1 LDFPS
6 VSLGPP
12 IAKRL
17 SRMDVQIEANRC
29 LNCYDAPC
37 IRACPTSIDVPRFI
51 NRIATGDLLGSAQT
65 IMDANPVGASCAR
78 VCPTSQLCE
87 GACVYNAD
95 ENPIRIGDLQRY
107 ATDWAIREN
116 VRLFEA
122 GPPSGKRV
130 AVIGAG
136 PAGLAAARDL
146 ARLGHAVTVFERD
159 PEPGGLDTY
168 GIVPFRLPAEI
179 ALWEAEQVRAL
190 GVEIRT
196 GVAVVGSGAAGG
208 TGSAASVAAAGAA
221 GPDGAD
227 AIVTMVGPDGS
238 APSTIAAEAILA
250 EYDAV
255 VIAVGMGNVPR
266 LGIEGENA
274 LGVWDALDF
283 IRVAKSGGDV
293 GTLGDHVAIIGGGN
307 TAIDAATCSRRLG
320 VPSVTMY
327 YRRGAERMTAYDF
340 EIEFA
345 KVEGVEFRTFVLPK
359 RIVVDNG
366 RVTGLELISTDPD
379 GSARPLPGT
388 ERIVPADTVI
398 LAIGQTR
405 HTSLLD
411 AFGVMR
417 DVHGIA
423 VVDEAMQTNRPNVY
437 AAGDC
442 MFKPGGT
449 DAMVVEAAQRGKVA
463 ARSVDLF
470 LRAEVR

>member
-1 LDFPS
+1 MAFPS

-17 SRMDVQIEANRC
+17 SRMEVEIEANRC

-51 NRIATGDLLGSAQT
+51 GRIATGDLLGSAQT

-78 VCPTSQLCE
+78 VCPTDQLCE

-95 ENPIRIGDLQRY
+95 RNPIRIGDLQRY

-116 VRLFEA
+116 VRLFEP

-130 AVIGAG
+130 AVVGGG
-136 PAGLAAARDL
+136 PAGLAAAREL
-146 ARLGHAVTVFERD
+146 ARMGHAVTIFERD
-159 PEPGGLDTY
+159 EAAGGLDTY

-179 ALWEAEQVRAL
+179 ALWEVEQVRAL

-196 GVAVVGSGAAGG
+196 GVAVGEVGAAAPAI
-208 TGSAASVAAAGAA
+208 SAEDV
-221 GPDGAD
+221 
-227 AIVTMVGPDGS
+227 
-238 APSTIAAEAILA
+238 LA
-250 EYDAV
+250 QYDAV
-255 VIAVGMGNVPR
+255 VLAVGMGNVPR
-266 LGIEGENA
+266 LGIEGEDA
-274 LGVWDALDF
+274 IGVWDALDF
-283 IRVAKSGGDV
+283 IRVAKVGGDV
-293 GTLGDHVAIIGGGN
+293 GVLGDAVAIIGGGN

-345 KVEGVEFRTFVLPK
+345 QLEGVEFRTCVLPK
-359 RIVVDNG
+359 RVLVRDG
-366 RVTGLELISTDPD
+366 RVAGLELISTAPD
-379 GSARPLPGT
+379 NSARPLPGT
-388 ERIVPADTVI
+388 ERVVAADTVI

-405 HTSLLD
+405 HVALFD
-411 AFGVMR
+411 AFGVTH
-417 DVHGIA
+417 DVNGIA
-423 VVDEAMQTNRPNVY
+423 LVDEHMRTNRPNVF

-442 MFKPGGT
+442 MFVPGGV
-449 DAMVVEAAQRGKVA
+449 DAMVVEAAQRGKIA
-463 ARSVDLF
+463 AQSADAA

>member
-1 LDFPS
+1 
-6 VSLGPP
+6 
-12 IAKRL
+12 
-17 SRMDVQIEANRC
+17 MDVQIEANRC

-122 GPPSGKRV
+122 GPPTGKRV

-159 PEPGGLDTY
+159 TEPGGLDTY

-196 GVAVVGSGAAGG
+196 GVAVG
-208 TGSAASVAAAGAA
+208 T
-221 GPDGAD
+221 DG
-227 AIVTMVGPDGS
+227 T
-238 APSTIAAEAILA
+238 APATIAAEQILA

-255 VIAVGMGNVPR
+255 VIAAGMGNVPR
-266 LGIEGENA
+266 LGIEGEDA

-283 IRVAKSGGDV
+283 IRVSKSGGDV
-293 GTLGDHVAIIGGGN
+293 GTLGDRVAIIGGGN

-359 RIVVDNG
+359 RIVVENG
-366 RVTGLELISTDPD
+366 RVAGLELVSTDPD

-405 HTSLLD
+405 HTALLD
-411 AFGVMR
+411 AFGVMH

-437 AAGDC
+437 AAGDV

-463 ARSVDLF
+463 ARSVDQF
-470 LRAEVR
+470 LRAGTAAAATSPPAMEIR

>member
-1 LDFPS
+1 
-6 VSLGPP
+6 LGAP

-17 SRMDVQIEANRC
+17 SKLEVQIEANRC

-51 NRIATGDLLGSAQT
+51 GRIATGDLLGSAQT

-78 VCPTSQLCE
+78 VCPTDQLCE
-87 GACVYNAD
+87 GACVYKAD

-107 ATDWAIREN
+107 ATDWAIAAGTQ
-116 VRLFEA
+116 LFAA
-122 GPPSGKRV
+122 GPPTGKRV
-130 AVIGAG
+130 AVIGGG

-146 ARLGHAVTVFERD
+146 ARMGHAVTIFERD

-196 GVAVVGSGAAGG
+196 GVTVGETLS
-208 TGSAASVAAAGAA
+208 
-221 GPDGAD
+221 
-227 AIVTMVGPDGS
+227 
-238 APSTIAAEAILA
+238 AEAVLA
-250 EYDAV
+250 EHDAV

-266 LGIEGENA
+266 LGIEGEDA
-274 LGVWDALDF
+274 AGVWDALDF
-283 IRVAKSGGDV
+283 IRIAKMGGDV
-293 GTLGDHVAIIGGGN
+293 GRLGEHVAIIGGGN
-307 TAIDAATCSRRLG
+307 TAIDAATCSKRLAA
-320 VPSVTMY
+320 PSVTMY
-327 YRRGAERMTAYDF
+327 YRRGAERMTAYGF

-345 KVEGVEFRTFVLPK
+345 QVEGVEFRTFVLPK
-359 RIVVDNG
+359 RIIVENG
-366 RVTGLELISTDPD
+366 RVAGLEVISTDPA
-379 GSARPLPGT
+379 GNARPLPGT

-398 LAIGQTR
+398 AAIGQTR
-405 HTSLLD
+405 HTPLLD
-411 AFGVMR
+411 AFGVVH
-417 DVHGIA
+417 DVNGIA
-423 VVDEAMQTNRPNVY
+423 IVDDAMRTNLPNVY

-442 MFKPGGT
+442 MFKPGGI

-463 ARSVDLF
+463 AQSVDAF

>member
-1 LDFPS
+1 
-6 VSLGPP
+6 
-12 IAKRL
+12 
-17 SRMDVQIEANRC
+17 MEVQIEANRC

-37 IRACPTSIDVPRFI
+37 IRACPTAIDVPRFI
-51 NRIATGDLLGSAQT
+51 GRIATGDLLGSAQT

-116 VRLFEA
+116 VRLFEP
-122 GPPSGKRV
+122 GPPTGKRV

-146 ARLGHAVTVFERD
+146 ARMGHAVTIFERD

-179 ALWEAEQVRAL
+179 ALWEAEQVRAM
-190 GVEIRT
+190 GVDIRT
-196 GVAVVGSGAAGG
+196 GIAVGVGE
-208 TGSAASVAAAGAA
+208 
-221 GPDGAD
+221 
-227 AIVTMVGPDGS
+227 
-238 APSTIAAEAILA
+238 AEKILA

-266 LGIEGENA
+266 LGIEGEDA
-274 LGVWDALDF
+274 EGVWDALDF

-293 GTLGDHVAIIGGGN
+293 GALGDSVAIIGGGN

-345 KVEGVEFRTFVLPK
+345 KVEGVEFRTFTLPK
-359 RIVVDNG
+359 RIFVENG
-366 RVTGLELISTDPD
+366 RVAGLELISTDPD
-379 GSARPLPGT
+379 GSARPRPGT
-388 ERIVPADTVI
+388 ERVVPADTVI
-398 LAIGQTR
+398 SAIGQTR
-405 HTSLLD
+405 HTALLD
-411 AFGVMR
+411 VFGVMH

-423 VVDEAMQTNRPNVY
+423 IVDEAMRTNRPNVY

-470 LRAEVR
+470 LRAGASAPGAPAQPAMEIR

>member
-17 SRMDVQIEANRC
+17 SRMEVQIEANRC

-51 NRIATGDLLGSAQT
+51 GRIATGDLLGSART

-78 VCPTSQLCE
+78 VCPTEQLCE

-95 ENPIRIGDLQRY
+95 HNPIRIGDLQRY

-116 VRLFEA
+116 ATLFA
-122 GPPSGKRV
+122 PGPPTGKRV
-130 AVIGAG
+130 AVIGGG

-146 ARLGHAVTVFERD
+146 ARMGHGVTVFERD
-159 PEPGGLDTY
+159 PAAGGLDTY

-179 ALWEAEQVRAL
+179 ALWEVEQVRAL

-196 GVAVVGSGAAGG
+196 GTAVGED
-208 TGSAASVAAAGAA
+208 VAA
-221 GPDGAD
+221 
-227 AIVTMVGPDGS
+227 
-238 APSTIAAEAILA
+238 EQILA

-255 VIAVGMGNVPR
+255 VIAVGMGSVPR
-266 LGIEGENA
+266 LGIEGEDA
-274 LGVWDALDF
+274 QGVWDALDF
-283 IRVAKSGGDV
+283 IRVAKTGGDV
-293 GTLGDHVAIIGGGN
+293 GRLGETVAIIGGGN

-327 YRRGAERMTAYDF
+327 YRRGAERMTAYGF

-345 KVEGVEFRTFVLPK
+345 KVEGVEFRTYTLPK
-359 RIVVDNG
+359 RILVEDG
-366 RVTGLELISTDPD
+366 RVAGLEIVSTDPD

-388 ERIVPADTVI
+388 ERVVPADTVI

-405 HTSLLD
+405 HTALLD
-411 AFGVMR
+411 AFGVMH

-423 VVDEAMQTNRPNVY
+423 VVDDAMRTNVPNVY
-437 AAGDC
+437 AAGDV

-463 ARSVDLF
+463 AQSVDLD
-470 LRAEVR
+470 LRAAAATALEVR

>member
-1 LDFPS
+1 
-6 VSLGPP
+6 
-12 IAKRL
+12 
-17 SRMDVQIEANRC
+17 MEVQIEANRC

-51 NRIATGDLLGSAQT
+51 GRIATGDLLGSAT
-65 IMDANPVGASCAR
+65 AIMEANPVGASCAR

-116 VRLFEA
+116 VQLFRP
-122 GPPSGKRV
+122 GPSTGKRV
-130 AVIGAG
+130 AVIGSG

-146 ARLGHAVTVFERD
+146 ARLGHAVTIFERD

-179 ALWEAEQVRAL
+179 AIWEAEQVRGL

-196 GVAVVGSGAAGG
+196 GVAVG
-208 TGSAASVAAAGAA
+208 TDV
-221 GPDGAD
+221 P
-227 AIVTMVGPDGS
+227 
-238 APSTIAAEAILA
+238 AEAILA
-250 EYDAV
+250 DYDAV
-255 VIAVGMGNVPR
+255 VIAAGMGNVPR
-266 LGIEGENA
+266 LGIEGEDA
-274 LGVWDALDF
+274 HGVWDALDF
-283 IRVAKSGGDV
+283 IRLAKSGGDV
-293 GTLGDHVAIIGGGN
+293 GELGQHVAIIGGGN

-345 KVEGVEFRTFVLPK
+345 KAEGVEFRTYALPK
-359 RIVVDNG
+359 RIVVENG
-366 RVTGLELISTDPD
+366 RVAGLEVISTDAD
-379 GSARPLPGT
+379 GSARPLTGT
-388 ERIVPADTVI
+388 ERVVAADTVI

-405 HTSLLD
+405 HSALLD
-411 AFGVMR
+411 AFGVLH
-417 DVHGIA
+417 DVYGIA
-423 VVDEAMQTNRPNVY
+423 IVDDAMRTNVPKVY
-437 AAGDC
+437 AAGDV

-463 ARSVDLF
+463 AQSIDLF
-470 LRAEVR
+470 LRTPAHEPAAPPAAAMEVR